1 MPRRK
6 PDWIPKYQL
15 HKASGQGLVEFPGE
29 RPQYLGPHGSTESH
43 ELYNRLVAEWI
54 DRGRRP
60 KPDPRSGPAVVTVV
74 ALANRYRE
82 EHVRKYYIKN
92 GRPTTEQQS
101 IKSAMRPLLRLYA
114 GLPAASFGVVEFQAV
129 RAELIRLGWVRTT
142 VNGAMMRI
150 VRMFRWGTRASLVSA
165 TVPAALREVGGLAK
179 GREFYHGAKDAP
191 PVRPV
196 RQADIDA
203 IESFVSRQVWAMV
216 SLQLL
221 TGMRSGELTIMR
233 RRDIDTSGPVWIYKP
248 ESHKTEHHGL
258 ERMIAIGPRG
268 QELLK
273 EGRFL
278 KPELDAYLFSPADAV
293 RERLDAQRAAR
304 IQTYKLEHPNGRG
317 DGIQPSQRD
326 RSKPAPKW
334 KPRHCYTT
342 DSYRRAITRACDL
355 ADQAAK
361 KQLREDGKPVPEG
374 RVVERWHP
382 HQLRHN
388 AASRVRR
395 EMGLDAAR
403 AVLGH
408 TSVTMSAEYAEL
420 DLIKA
425 ADVMARIG

>member
-1 MPRRK
+1 MPRRSA
-6 PDWIPKYQL
+6 DWIPKYQL

-29 RPQYLGPHGSTESH
+29 RPQYLGPHGSEASH

-60 KPDPRSGPAVVTVV
+60 KPDPQSGPAVVTVV

-82 EHVRKYYIKN
+82 DHVCKYYIKN
-92 GRPTTEQQS
+92 GRPTTEQQG
-101 IKSAMRPLLRLYA
+101 IKSAIRPLLRMYA

-142 VNGAMMRI
+142 INGAMMRI
-150 VRMFRWGTRASLVSA
+150 LRMFRWGARASLVPE

-179 GREFYHGAKDAP
+179 GREFYHGAKEPP
-191 PVRPV
+191 PVVPA

-203 IESFVSRQVWAMV
+203 IEPFVSRQIWAMV

-221 TGMRSGELTIMR
+221 TGMRPGELTIMR
-233 RRDIDTSGPVWIYKP
+233 RRDIDTSGAVWFYKP
-248 ESHKTEHHGL
+248 GSHKTEHRGRH
-258 ERMIAIGPRG
+258 RMIAIGPRG

-278 KPELDAYLFSPADAV
+278 KPELDAYLFSPSDAV

-304 IQTYKLEHPNGRG
+304 IQRYKLEHPNGRG

-326 RSKPAPKW
+326 RSKPAPQR

-361 KQLREDGKPVPEG
+361 EQLRKDGKPVPEG
-374 RVVERWHP
+374 RIVERWHP

-395 EMGLDAAR
+395 EMNLDAAR

-408 TSVTMSAEYAEL
+408 TSVTMAAEYAEL
-420 DLIKA
+420 DALKA